1 MFDEVPCTRC
11 VSFNVFCGGLCTNRK
26 CPYFRG
32 VKDLTGAVIVGA
44 ECKITDIETGVF
56 TTTITNE
63 ERKRRK
69 EILGPVKT
77 NGQG

>member
-1 MFDEVPCTRC
+1 MSSVVTSAQTE
-11 VSFNVFCGGLCTNRK
+11 SASISGGVT
-26 CPYFRG
+26 
-32 VKDLTGAVIVGA
+32 DLTGAVIVGA
-44 ECKITDIETGVF
+44 GCKITDIETGVF